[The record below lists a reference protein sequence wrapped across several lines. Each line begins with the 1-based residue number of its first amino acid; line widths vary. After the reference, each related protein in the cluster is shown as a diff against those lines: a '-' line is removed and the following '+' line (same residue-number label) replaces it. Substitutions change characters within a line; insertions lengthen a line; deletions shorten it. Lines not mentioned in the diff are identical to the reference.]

1 MIGWV
6 FALYLMVPLA
16 GTGPF
21 HFKPDGQLG
30 PYPTKQ
36 VCESARQ
43 AVYVLDNPSE
53 HYFLEECRKEARGEG
68 ARARAAG
75 PEGERADRAD
85 EAGT

>member
-1 MIGWV
+1 VIGWV

-36 VCESARQ
+36 VCESAR
-43 AVYVLDNPSE
+43 
-53 HYFLEECRKEARGEG
+53 
-68 ARARAAG
+68 RAILF
-75 PEGERADRAD
+75 
-85 EAGT
+85 

>member
-1 MIGWV
+1 VIGWV

-36 VCESARQ
+36 VCESARR
-43 AVYVLDNPSE
+43 AILLIDNPSE
-53 HYFLEECRKEARGEG
+53 RYFLEQCREVTR
-68 ARARAAG
+68 
-75 PEGERADRAD
+75 
-85 EAGT
+85 

>member
-1 MIGWV
+1 VIGWV

-36 VCESARQ
+36 VCESARR
-43 AVYVLDNPSE
+43 AILLIDNASE
-53 HYFLEECRKEARGEG
+53 RYFLEQCREVTR
-68 ARARAAG
+68 
-75 PEGERADRAD
+75 
-85 EAGT
+85 

>member
-1 MIGWV
+1 VIGWV

-21 HFKPDGQLG
+21 HFTPDGQLG

-43 AVYVLDNPSE
+43 AILFIDNPSE
-53 HYFLEECRKEARGEG
+53 RYFLEQCREVTR
-68 ARARAAG
+68 
-75 PEGERADRAD
+75 
-85 EAGT
+85 